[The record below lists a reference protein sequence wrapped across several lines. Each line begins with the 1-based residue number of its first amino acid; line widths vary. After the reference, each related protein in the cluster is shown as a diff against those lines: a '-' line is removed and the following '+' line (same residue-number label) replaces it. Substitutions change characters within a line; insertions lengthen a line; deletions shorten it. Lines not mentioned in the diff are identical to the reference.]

1 MIRQSRPEPKAK
13 GLASKMIS
21 EAQGY
26 ALRRVNEA
34 QDDADRFNAIN
45 TEYQKAKGVTRKRLY
60 LEAMQQVL
68 PHIKEIYIIDEGTQ
82 SLIPFLQMSK

>member
-1 MIRQSRPEPKAK
+1 MKKVNNLLKGIETHNAKPTTQNPFRPQALSRLMGIETYP
-13 GLASKMIS
+13 
-21 EAQGY
+21 
-26 ALRRVNEA
+26 
-34 QDDADRFNAIN
+34 
-45 TEYQKAKGVTRKRLY
+45 KRLY